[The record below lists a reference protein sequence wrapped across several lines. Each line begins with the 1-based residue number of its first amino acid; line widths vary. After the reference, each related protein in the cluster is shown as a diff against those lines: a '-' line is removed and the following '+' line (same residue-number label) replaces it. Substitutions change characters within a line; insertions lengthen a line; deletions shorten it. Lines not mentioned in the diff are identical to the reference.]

1 METKIWYQVRG
12 GFKKKS
18 GFFRIFFK
26 PFHRTMI
33 IIVILYWKLFPV
45 KSNWFYYE
53 FLCKQTVVISIR
65 LTKLWHNNDND
76 KSWSAGTITGFSRLI
91 IHWMHKVWTPVLPDL
106 CPPALEAESLSV
118 VSFQYNLVKIRNS
131 MIKMFVLLP
140 EQEAAHSDIFSPQLV
155 MYDVWVKLCLAK

>member
-1 METKIWYQVRG
+1 MWCYFLLMDNNSIKFFLVIYNVVEEEERELWYEDRVITKFSQILVETKIWYQVRG
-12 GFKKKS
+12 GLKKKS

-91 IHWMHKVWTPVLPDL
+91 IHWMHKVWTLVLPDL
-106 CPPALEAESLSV
+106 CPPALEAESLS
-118 VSFQYNLVKIRNS
+118 SK
-131 MIKMFVLLP
+131 
-140 EQEAAHSDIFSPQLV
+140 
-155 MYDVWVKLCLAK
+155 